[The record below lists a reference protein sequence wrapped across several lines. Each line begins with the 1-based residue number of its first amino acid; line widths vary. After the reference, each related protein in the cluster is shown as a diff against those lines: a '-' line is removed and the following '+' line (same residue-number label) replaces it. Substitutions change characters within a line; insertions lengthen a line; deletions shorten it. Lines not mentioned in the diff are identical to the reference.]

1 MDFFSLPFF
10 EDKLPPLT
18 FLLLLFEVELITLV
32 TLPVELVLD
41 IVVESLDAFALA
53 LFAAVCMFD
62 TV

>member
-1 MDFFSLPFF
+1 MRIFSLPFF
-10 EDKLPPLT
+10 EDELPPLT

-41 IVVESLDAFALA
+41 IVVESLDAFAFA
-53 LFAAVCMFD
+53 LFATVCMFD